1 MSVLE
6 GNDITI
12 SYILEGYP
20 VPNVTLI
27 NTISYSVITMVT
39 SNVTIATLTIF
50 NVSRTDPISY
60 EVLVDNGLETVST
73 VTMVTVLCKLF
84 NINIY

>member
-27 NTISYSVITMVT
+27 NTISYSVITIVT

-60 EVLVDNGLETVST
+60 KVLVDNGLENIST

-84 NINIY
+84 NLNIH